1 MDREL
6 LEVLAS
12 DARASVDDIAR
23 QLDRDPDA
31 VAAEI
36 ERLEEEGVLKGYRA
50 VIDWDA
56 VDASTVRALVELN
69 VELDRETD
77 YEGIADRIA
86 RFPEVQSLLLVS
98 GNYDF
103 AIEVEGDSMQAV
115 SRFVSEQVAPVPE
128 ITQTV
133 THFVMETYK
142 DGGIVFEDRDE
153 DDRLSVSP

>member
-31 VAAEI
+31 VAAAI
-36 ERLEEEGVLKGYRA
+36 EELEEEGVVKGYSA

-69 VELDRETD
+69 VALDRETD
-77 YEGIADRIA
+77 YEEIADRIA

-98 GNYDF
+98 GDYDF
-103 AIEVEGDSMQAV
+103 AIEVEGESMQAV

>member
-6 LEVLAS
+6 LEVLAG
-12 DARASVDDIAR
+12 DARAAVDDIAR
-23 QLDRDPDA
+23 QLDRDPDS
-31 VAAEI
+31 VAESIAE
-36 ERLEEEGVLKGYRA
+36 LESDDVIKGYNA

-56 VDASTVRALVELN
+56 VDASTVRALIELN

-77 YEGIADRIA
+77 YDEIADRIA
-86 RFPEVQSLLLVS
+86 RFPEVTSLLLVS

-103 AIEVEGDSMQAV
+103 AIEVEAESMQAI

-142 DGGIVFEDRDE
+142 DDGILFEDRDE